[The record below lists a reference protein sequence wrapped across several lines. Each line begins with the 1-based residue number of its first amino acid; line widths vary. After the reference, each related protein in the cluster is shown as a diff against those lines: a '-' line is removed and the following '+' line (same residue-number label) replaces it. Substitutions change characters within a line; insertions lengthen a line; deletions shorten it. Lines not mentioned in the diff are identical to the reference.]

1 VGLLFGIAAY
11 GIWALF
17 PFYFRAVEYVSPI
30 EVIANR
36 IIWSFVLLMI
46 IMTLTRR
53 WGGLREAASNRKAL
67 GLVAVG
73 SIFVAANWSTY
84 VIAISTNQALQA
96 SLGYFIN
103 PLVIVGL
110 GVFVLKERLR
120 PAQWLAVGIAALA
133 VALLTISYG
142 SLPWI
147 ALILAFSWATYG
159 FIKRYVDWGAI
170 ESTAVETAVLT
181 PVALA
186 VMIILLLNGTAVFF
200 SDGVSTSLLLMLAG
214 PITTIPLLFFTGA
227 ATRVP
232 FSTLGLMQYITPIG
246 LFIVGVVFFDEGMS
260 QMRWIGFAMI
270 WVALVIFTI
279 DARRHL
285 RDTRTADPEL
295 MPEE

>member
-1 VGLLFGIAAY
+1 MLFGIAAY

-17 PFYFRAVEYVSPI
+17 PFYFRAVDYVSPI

-46 IMTLTRR
+46 IMTATRR
-53 WGGLREAASNRKAL
+53 WHGLRVAAGNRKSL
-67 GLVAVG
+67 GLVALG
-73 SIFVAANWSTY
+73 AIFVAANWSTY
-84 VIAISTNQALQA
+84 VVAISTNQALQA

-159 FIKRYVDWGAI
+159 FIKRYVGWGAI
-170 ESTAVETAVLT
+170 ESTAVETAALT
-181 PVALA
+181 PVALT
-186 VMIILLLNGTAVFF
+186 VMIVLLINGSAVFF
-200 SDGVSTSLLLMLAG
+200 VDGISTSLLLMLAG

-232 FSTLGLMQYITPIG
+232 FSTLGLLQYITPIG
-246 LFIVGVVFFDEGMS
+246 LFIVGVVFFGEEMS

-270 WVALVIFTI
+270 WVALIVFTI
-279 DARRHL
+279 DARRH
-285 RDTRTADPEL
+285 TRSTRLADAQL
-295 MPEE
+295 LPEE

>member
-1 VGLLFGIAAY
+1 MLFGIAAY

-17 PFYFRAVEYVSPI
+17 PFYFRAVDYVSPI

-46 IMTLTRR
+46 IMTVTRR
-53 WGGLREAASNRKAL
+53 WGGLRVAAGDRKAL
-67 GLVAVG
+67 GLVTLGA
-73 SIFVAANWSTY
+73 IFVAANWSTY

-103 PLVIVGL
+103 PLVIVAL

-120 PAQWLAVGIAALA
+120 RAQWLAVSIAALA
-133 VALLTISYG
+133 VLLLTVSYG

-147 ALILAFSWATYG
+147 ALILAFSWAAYG
-159 FIKRYVDWGAI
+159 FIKRYVGWGAI
-170 ESTAVETAVLT
+170 ESIAVETAVLT

-186 VMIILLLNGTAVFF
+186 VMLALLISGTAEFF
-200 SDGVSTSLLLMLAG
+200 ADGPSTSLLLMLAG

-246 LFIVGVVFFDEGMS
+246 LFIVGVAFFNEEMS
-260 QMRWIGFAMI
+260 PMRWIGFAMI
-270 WVALVIFTI
+270 WIALVVFTI

-285 RDTRTADPEL
+285 RSTSTANAQL
-295 MPEE
+295 LPEE

>member
-1 VGLLFGIAAY
+1 LLFGIAAY

-17 PFYFRAVEYVSPI
+17 PFYFRAVDYVSPI

-36 IIWSFVLLMI
+36 IIWSFVLLMV

-53 WGGLREAASNRKAL
+53 WHGLRVAAGDRKAL
-67 GLVAVG
+67 GLVALG
-73 SIFVAANWSTY
+73 AIFVAANWSTY
-84 VIAISTNQALQA
+84 VIAISTNHALQA

-120 PAQWLAVGIAALA
+120 PAQWLAVAIAALA

-147 ALILAFSWATYG
+147 ALILAFSWALYG
-159 FIKRYVDWGAI
+159 FIKRYVGWGAI
-170 ESTAVETAVLT
+170 ESTAVETGVLT

-186 VMIILLLNGTAVFF
+186 VMIVLFLQGSAVFF
-200 SDGVSTSLLLMLAG
+200 ADGPSTSLLLMAAG

-232 FSTLGLMQYITPIG
+232 FSTLGLLQYITPIG
-246 LFIVGVVFFDEGMS
+246 LFIVGVVFFGEEMS
-260 QMRWIGFAMI
+260 QMRWIGFSMI
-270 WVALVIFTI
+270 WVALIVFTI
-279 DARRHL
+279 DARRHV
-285 RDTRTADPEL
+285 RSTRTADAQL
-295 MPEE
+295 LPEE

>member
-1 VGLLFGIAAY
+1 LLFGIAAY

-17 PFYFRAVEYVSPI
+17 PFYFRAVDYVSPI

-46 IMTLTRR
+46 IMTVTRR
-53 WGGLREAASNRKAL
+53 WHGLRVAAGNRKAL
-67 GLVAVG
+67 ALVALG
-73 SIFVAANWSTY
+73 AIFVAANWSTY
-84 VIAISTNQALQA
+84 VVAISSNQALQA

-120 PAQWLAVGIAALA
+120 PAQWLAVAIAALA
-133 VALLTISYG
+133 VLVLTVSYG

-159 FIKRYVDWGAI
+159 FIKRYVGWGAI
-170 ESTAVETAVLT
+170 ESIAVETAVLT

-186 VMIILLLNGTAVFF
+186 VMIVLLINGTAVFF
-200 SDGVSTSLLLMLAG
+200 ADGPSTSLLLMLAG

-232 FSTLGLMQYITPIG
+232 FSTLGLLQYITPIG
-246 LFIVGVVFFDEGMS
+246 LFIVGVVFFGEEMS

-270 WVALVIFTI
+270 WVALIVFTI
-279 DARRHL
+279 DARRHM
-285 RDTRTADPEL
+285 RSTRLADAQL
-295 MPEE
+295 LPEE

>member
-1 VGLLFGIAAY
+1 LLFGIAAY

-17 PFYFRAVEYVSPI
+17 PFYFRAVDYVSPI

-46 IMTLTRR
+46 IMTLNRR
-53 WGGLREAASNRKAL
+53 WHGLRVAAGNRKAL
-67 GLVAVG
+67 GLVALG
-73 SIFVAANWSTY
+73 AIFVAANWSTY
-84 VIAISTNQALQA
+84 VVAISTNQALQA

-159 FIKRYVDWGAI
+159 FIKRYVGWGAI

-181 PVALA
+181 PVALT
-186 VMIILLLNGTAVFF
+186 VMIVLLINGSAVFF
-200 SDGVSTSLLLMLAG
+200 VDGISTSLLLMLAG

-232 FSTLGLMQYITPIG
+232 FSTLGLLQYITPIG
-246 LFIVGVVFFDEGMS
+246 LFIVGVVFFGEEMS

-270 WVALVIFTI
+270 WVALIVFTI
-279 DARRHL
+279 DARRH
-285 RDTRTADPEL
+285 TRSTKLADAQL
-295 MPEE
+295 LPEE

>member
-1 VGLLFGIAAY
+1 MLFGIAAY

-17 PFYFRAVEYVSPI
+17 PFYFRAVDYVSPI

-36 IIWSFVLLMI
+36 IIWSFALLMI
-46 IMTLTRR
+46 IMTVTRR
-53 WGGLREAASNRKAL
+53 WHGLRVAAGNRKAL
-67 GLVAVG
+67 ALVALG
-73 SIFVAANWSTY
+73 AIFVAANWSTY
-84 VIAISTNQALQA
+84 VVAISTNQALQA

-120 PAQWLAVGIAALA
+120 PAQWLAVAIAALA
-133 VALLTISYG
+133 VLVLTVSYG

-159 FIKRYVDWGAI
+159 FIKRYVGWGAI
-170 ESTAVETAVLT
+170 ESIAVETAVLT

-186 VMIILLLNGTAVFF
+186 VMIVLLINGTAVFF
-200 SDGVSTSLLLMLAG
+200 ADGPSTSLLLMLAG

-232 FSTLGLMQYITPIG
+232 FSTLGLLQYITPIG
-246 LFIVGVVFFDEGMS
+246 LFIVGVMFFGEEMS

-270 WVALVIFTI
+270 WVALIVFTI
-279 DARRHL
+279 DARRHM
-285 RDTRTADPEL
+285 RSTRLADAQL
-295 MPEE
+295 LPEE

>member
-1 VGLLFGIAAY
+1 MLFGIAAY

-17 PFYFRAVEYVSPI
+17 PFYFRAVDYVSPI

-46 IMTLTRR
+46 IMTVTRR
-53 WGGLREAASNRKAL
+53 WHGLRVAAGNRKAL
-67 GLVAVG
+67 ALVALG
-73 SIFVAANWSTY
+73 AIFVAANWSTY
-84 VIAISTNQALQA
+84 VVAISSNQALQA

-120 PAQWLAVGIAALA
+120 PAQWLAVAIAALA
-133 VALLTISYG
+133 VLVLTVSYG

-159 FIKRYVDWGAI
+159 FIKRYVGWGAI
-170 ESTAVETAVLT
+170 ESIAVETAVLT

-186 VMIILLLNGTAVFF
+186 VMIVLLINGTAVFF
-200 SDGVSTSLLLMLAG
+200 ADGPSTSLLLMLAG

-232 FSTLGLMQYITPIG
+232 FSTLGLLQYITPIG
-246 LFIVGVVFFDEGMS
+246 LFIVGVVFFGEEMS

-270 WVALVIFTI
+270 WVALIVFTI
-279 DARRHL
+279 DARRHM
-285 RDTRTADPEL
+285 RSTRLADAQL
-295 MPEE
+295 LPEE